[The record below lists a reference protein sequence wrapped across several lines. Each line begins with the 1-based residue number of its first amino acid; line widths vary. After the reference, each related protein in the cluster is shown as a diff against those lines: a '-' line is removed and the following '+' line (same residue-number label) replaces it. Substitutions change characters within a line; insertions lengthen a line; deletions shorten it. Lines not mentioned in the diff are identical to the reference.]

1 MCVLQLKPG
10 TPAKDPPSDHLS
22 FFLGL
27 VDTASAG
34 PAGSASAGPAG
45 SAFARLAGTAS
56 AGPADIA
63 ILAWAATETN
73 SSRAILAWAA
83 TKANPSRS
91 HLGHRILQDAGL
103 SGSCSG
109 LVKAG
114 RPSLALDHWST
125 PTPAIPTTPTLTAT
139 FLATANR
146 PFGWLAVGAATR
158 PMVGSEGAVTA
169 DPAHWPGMPPKA
181 AITHAQSSR
190 PGPTITRKAK

>member
-34 PAGSASAGPAG
+34 PAGP
-45 SAFARLAGTAS
+45 AFARLAG
-56 AGPADIA
+56 IA
-63 ILAWAATETN
+63 TLAWAAPE
-73 SSRAILAWAA
+73 SA
-83 TKANPSRS
+83 PSCS